1 MKEISS
7 MLLRGTLQP
16 YGIKRSC
23 SGMLSKESWI
33 HFSNYYILSSFS
45 LLFLLNFKQGAARS
59 HSNSY
64 LEIDI
69 FVFATLV
76 YWHLAIMELFL
87 RKAIWRSIKIHLG
100 LSVKHLQLLGKAE
113 CFRFSK
119 CKYNRFEIFYFKSI
133 GFFIRTLLPLLR
145 NPSWQDCKMLP
156 VSMTGC
162 KKNKYSISYQVDKDS
177 CALNAKAFWAEHFNI
192 QLQLLQMWQ
201 NQ

>member
-1 MKEISS
+1 MKTFVLRDQICSVDIWMAESKYGGISSQNCCGSSFYVFAKKYFKSENVNLHQFIPFHSKRHSSYVAVDHLAININFILSTWLGMKEISS

-33 HFSNYYILSSFS
+33 HFSNYILSSFS

-87 RKAIWRSIKIHLG
+87 RKAIWRSIKNHLG
-100 LSVKHLQLLGKAE
+100 LSMKLLQLQEK
-113 CFRFSK
+113 
-119 CKYNRFEIFYFKSI
+119 
-133 GFFIRTLLPLLR
+133 R
-145 NPSWQDCKMLP
+145 NVLWFQ
-156 VSMTGC
+156 
-162 KKNKYSISYQVDKDS
+162 
-177 CALNAKAFWAEHFNI
+177 FNT
-192 QLQLLQMWQ
+192 
-201 NQ
+201 

>member
-33 HFSNYYILSSFS
+33 HFSNYYILSSFL
-45 LLFLLNFKQGAARS
+45 LLFLLNFKQGAAKS

-87 RKAIWRSIKIHLG
+87 SKAIWRSIKNHLG

-113 CFRFSK
+113 CFTFSK
-119 CKYNRFEIFYFKSI
+119 SSNNLIDLKYFISNRLGFLCVRYFLFYVILHDKI
-133 GFFIRTLLPLLR
+133 AICWLLVC
-145 NPSWQDCKMLP
+145 Q
-156 VSMTGC
+156 VA
-162 KKNKYSISYQVDKDS
+162 KKQV
-177 CALNAKAFWAEHFNI
+177 FNI
-192 QLQLLQMWQ
+192 LSSR
-201 NQ
+201 